1 MEYMNKNLAK
11 PELLLPA
18 GTLQRLKIALAY
30 GADAVYVG
38 MPSMSLRATVGL
50 SQEELAEG
58 TRLMHSAGK
67 RIYVALNLFSKNAD
81 IEKLPA
87 IAARLREIAPDGV
100 IVSDP
105 AIFMFLRENA
115 PEIPLHISTQANI
128 SSWATV
134 NFWKNLGASL
144 CVLSRET
151 SFEEI
156 CEIRRRV
163 PEMKLEMFIHGAMCM
178 SYSGRCLLSAFMT
191 GRSANQG
198 KCAQSCRWNYKV
210 FLEEEKRPG
219 ELIAVEEDSRGT
231 YFMNSRDLCLLP
243 QLPQILSAG
252 IASLKIEGRN
262 KSDYYVAQTARV
274 YRAATDA
281 WFENPETWNP
291 TPYMRELEMLQNRT
305 YTRGFFE
312 GIPGAE
318 AQNYESTVSVGNAQN
333 VGMVV
338 ENSPFTQNTGKQ
350 NEFLHIEIRNKISV
364 GDEIDFLI
372 PGIFEPYTI
381 ELNSVYDGFNGKAV
395 ESLSAGRSGQTAILP
410 RKLFPQDIPALTMVR
425 KKISAQ

>member
-1 MEYMNKNLAK
+1 MLEK

-18 GTLQRLKIALAY
+18 GTFQRLKIAFAY

-50 SQEELAEG
+50 THEELKAG
-58 TRLMHSAGK
+58 TRLAHTSGK
-67 RIYVALNLFSKNAD
+67 KVYVALNLFSKNAD
-81 IEKLPA
+81 IEKFPE
-87 IAARLREIAPDGV
+87 IAARLRDVDPDGV

-105 AIFMFLRENA
+105 AIFMFLREHA
-115 PEIPLHISTQANI
+115 PKIPLHVSTQANV

-134 NFWKNLGASL
+134 EFWQKLGATL

-151 SFEEI
+151 TFAEI

-163 PEMKLEMFIHGAMCM
+163 PAMKLEMFIHGAMCM

-219 ELIAVEEDSRGT
+219 ELIAVEEDERGT

-243 QLPQILSAG
+243 ELPKILGAG

-274 YRAATDA
+274 YRAAIDSWYANPGTWDA
-281 WFENPETWNP
+281 
-291 TPYMRELEMLQNRT
+291 TPFMQELEMLQNRT
-305 YTRGFFE
+305 YTRGFFD
-312 GIPGAE
+312 GMPGAE
-318 AQNYESTVSVGNAQN
+318 AQNYESTVSIGNAQN

-338 ENSPFTQNTGKQ
+338 PSSPWTQAGTQN
-350 NEFLHIEIRNKISV
+350 EDFVHLEIRNKISV

-372 PGIFEPYTI
+372 PGIFEPQKITLRAI
-381 ELNSVYDGFNGKAV
+381 FDGFNGKPV
-395 ESLSAGRSGQTAILP
+395 ESLSAGRAGQTAMLP
-410 RKLFPQDIPALTMVR
+410 KALFGECIPAPLTMAR
-425 KKISAQ
+425 KRQTSAPQN

>member
-1 MEYMNKNLAK
+1 MIQK

-18 GTLQRLKIALAY
+18 GTLRRLKIALSY

-38 MPSMSLRATVGL
+38 MPSLSLRATVGL
-50 SQEELAEG
+50 TQDELAEG
-58 TRLMHSAGK
+58 ARLMHAAGK
-67 RIYVALNLFSKNAD
+67 KIYVALNLFSKNAD

-87 IAARLREIAPDGV
+87 IAEKLREISPDGV

-105 AIFMFLRENA
+105 AIFVFLKENA
-115 PEIPLHISTQANI
+115 PEIPLHVSTQANV

-134 NFWKNLGASL
+134 EFWQKLGAEL

-151 SFEEI
+151 TFGEI

-163 PEMKLEMFIHGAMCM
+163 PAMKLEMFIHGAMCM

-219 ELIAVEEDSRGT
+219 ELISVEEDERGT

-243 QLPQILSAG
+243 ELPKILGAG

-274 YRAATDA
+274 YRAAIDA
-281 WFENPETWNP
+281 WSENPAAWNAE
-291 TPYMRELEMLQNRT
+291 PYMRELAMLQNRT
-305 YTRGFFE
+305 YTRGFFD

-338 ENSPFTQNTGKQ
+338 ENSPFVQATGTPPE
-350 NEFLHIEIRNKISV
+350 NFVHVEIRNKISR
-364 GDEIDFLI
+364 GDEIEFLL
-372 PGIFEPYTI
+372 PGVFEPLKI
-381 ELNSVYDGFNGKAV
+381 SVAEIYDGFTGKPAEAV
-395 ESLSAGRSGQTAILP
+395 SAGRAGQTA
-410 RKLFPQDIPALTMVR
+410 LFPRTLFPAGGVPAPLTMVR
-425 KKISAQ
+425 KKN

>member
-1 MEYMNKNLAK
+1 MNGHLEK

-18 GTLQRLKIALAY
+18 GTFQRLKIALAY

-50 SQEELAEG
+50 SQDELAEG
-58 TRLMHSAGK
+58 ARLMHDAGK
-67 RIYVALNLFSKNAD
+67 RIYVALNLFSKNSD

-87 IAARLREIAPDGV
+87 IADRLREIAPDGV

-115 PEIPLHISTQANI
+115 PEIPLHISTQANV

-134 NFWKNLGASL
+134 EFWQKLGASL

-163 PEMKLEMFIHGAMCM
+163 PAMKLEMFIHGAMCM

-198 KCAQSCRWNYKV
+198 KCAQSCRWGYKV

-243 QLPQILSAG
+243 HLPKILKAG
-252 IASLKIEGRN
+252 IHSLKIEGRN

-274 YRAATDA
+274 YRAAIDA
-281 WFENPETWNP
+281 WYANADTWNAE
-291 TPYMRELEMLQNRT
+291 PYMRELAMLQNRT
-305 YTRGFFE
+305 YTQGFFA

-318 AQNYESTVSVGNAQN
+318 AQNYESTVSTGNAQN

-338 ENSPFTQNTGKQ
+338 ADSPFTRETGNT
-350 NEFLHIEIRNKISV
+350 EDFVHLEIRNKISV
-364 GDEIDFLI
+364 GEEIDFLI
-372 PGIFEPYTI
+372 PGVFEPYTVRPDC
-381 ELNSVYDGFNGKAV
+381 LFDGFNGKPLA
-395 ESLSAGRSGQTAILP
+395 SISAGRTGQTVMLP
-410 RKLFPQDIPALTMVR
+410 RRLFCRNVPALTMVR
-425 KKISAQ
+425 KKISA